1 MDLEVVVV
9 VGEVEAVE
17 GLVVG
22 EVVEVA
28 TAAEEEGEEVRM
40 KIIILIMKKLPY
52 YRKLMLNEINKNL
65 GNSH

>member
-40 KIIILIMKKLPY
+40 KIIILIITL
-52 YRKLMLNEINKNL
+52 L
-65 GNSH
+65 